1 MVKKVI
7 LRLSDLFQSW
17 LERSRNFVIAFFTV
31 PVLEEDARA
40 EGGEAEG
47 VERCVVRARVL
58 PREDGRLQVV
68 LVHHADAHQAAMMER
83 GVG

>member
-1 MVKKVI
+1 M
-7 LRLSDLFQSW
+7 
-17 LERSRNFVIAFFTV
+17 IAFFTV

-47 VERCVVRARVL
+47 VERRVVRTRVL